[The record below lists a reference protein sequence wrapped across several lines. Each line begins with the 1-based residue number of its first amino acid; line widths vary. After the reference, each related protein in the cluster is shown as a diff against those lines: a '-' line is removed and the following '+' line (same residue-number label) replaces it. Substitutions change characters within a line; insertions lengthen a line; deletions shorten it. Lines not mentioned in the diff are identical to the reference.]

1 MCKPYFTK
9 KHSKDDS
16 DIVLIEK
23 GETLLIKQENY
34 RRMKRSL

>member
-23 GETLLIKQENY
+23 GETLLRNK
-34 RRMKRSL
+34 KTTDA

>member
-1 MCKPYFTK
+1 MCNK

-23 GETLLIKQENY
+23 GETLLRNK
-34 RRMKRSL
+34 KTTDA